1 MLSANRL
8 EAEARSASWDLRG
21 MLAARPVSWRRHDE
35 VSQQASVGSR
45 TTTRDSTV
53 CGTAYYIEKLS
64 WVTKRLGWARQCGY
78 SLHSA
83 CEEARSSHRNDAE
96 SDAEDTA
103 AADHRGR
110 VEYFGRPRVQ
120 VN

>member
-1 MLSANRL
+1 
-8 EAEARSASWDLRG
+8 

-35 VSQQASVGSR
+35 VSQQACFGSR
-45 TTTRDSTV
+45 TTTRDPTV
-53 CGTAYYIEKLS
+53 CETAYYTEKLS
-64 WVTKRLGWARQCGY
+64 WVTKGLGWARQRGN

-83 CEEARSSHRNDAE
+83 CEEARSSSHRNDDDD
-96 SDAEDTA
+96 DAEDTA